1 MAVALFASLIL
12 AAGCSRWSQ
21 TSIRPQ
27 ASASEKLPG
36 LLRIHM
42 KDGRT
47 LKRVDASVV
56 GDSLVGVLEARPP
69 VGLCVVAVFAAAVA
83 LSGMDG
89 FGP

>member
-1 MAVALFASLIL
+1 
-12 AAGCSRWSQ
+12 
-21 TSIRPQ
+21 
-27 ASASEKLPG
+27 
-36 LLRIHM
+36 M